1 MTNKFHLAEISDFQK
16 IADSF
21 LAMVDSLS
29 VEVEA
34 AKLKAIG
41 SRNLLKSMAKKR
53 EAQQQQLQV
62 KHMSCCEISFSGVRS
77 LLRHLSRH

>member
-1 MTNKFHLAEISDFQK
+1 
-16 IADSF
+16 
-21 LAMVDSLS
+21 MVDSLS

-62 KHMSCCEISFSGVRS
+62 WHPSYDQISSS
-77 LLRHLSRH
+77 YKC

>member
-1 MTNKFHLAEISDFQK
+1 MVSLNMLTLIFSEISDFQR

-29 VEVEA
+29 EEVES

-41 SRNLLKSMAKKR
+41 TRNLLKSMAKQR

-62 KHMSCCEISFSGVRS
+62 SNN
-77 LLRHLSRH
+77 

>member
-1 MTNKFHLAEISDFQK
+1 MYSIKSHPHIVFWKEISDFQK

-62 KHMSCCEISFSGVRS
+62 WHPSYDQISSS
-77 LLRHLSRH
+77 YKC